1 MRVARRFIG
10 LHLGKAVKMT
20 AYEMISSI
28 ILPTLFD
35 EEPIFLSSGVMILP
49 SLTMK
54 KLSPVPSAMKPSH
67 FFSSGGLMT
76 RLYIYSY

>member
-35 EEPIFLSSGVMILP
+35 EEPKNDYLKD
-49 SLTMK
+49 K
-54 KLSPVPSAMKPSH
+54 KISKSVFYSD
-67 FFSSGGLMT
+67 FF
-76 RLYIYSY
+76 RVK